1 MKKSEVVAILSQIP
15 LFKEVSRKDLEVISD
30 VVVYKVFESGK
41 VFIEEGFEGHEA
53 YVILSGLTKV
63 YRITAEGKEVPLA
76 LRVPGET
83 VGEFALLDDL
93 PRSAHVKTVQKT
105 EVLVIPKKEFIT
117 IIYNSPTVA
126 MGIIK
131 MLAKR
136 LRENIELAQDKETK
150 RLRERMLAL
159 LRRVAAY
166 FPGKEVSLTHEELA
180 EIVGATRPRVTE
192 TLHELEKGKHIK
204 ISHKKIKV
212 MTIVP

>member
-1 MKKSEVVAILSQIP
+1 MKKNEVVAILAQVP
-15 LFKEVSRKDLEVISD
+15 LFKEVSQKDLETISQ
-30 VVVYKVFESGK
+30 VTQYKVLEAGK
-41 VFIEEGFEGHEA
+41 IFIEEGLKGNEA
-53 YVILSGLTKV
+53 YVIMSGLTKV

-93 PRSAHVKTVQKT
+93 PRSAHVKTLQKT
-105 EVLVIPKKEFIT
+105 EVLVIPKKEFVS
-117 IIYNSPTVA
+117 IIHTSPSVA

-136 LRENIELAQDKETK
+136 IRENIELSQNKETQ

-159 LRRVAAY
+159 LRRVAEY
-166 FPGKEVSLTHEELA
+166 FPQKEIALTHEELA

-192 TLHELEKGKHIK
+192 ALHDLEKNKHIK

-212 MTIVP
+212 MNIVP